1 MANFFQ
7 EKKEPENSDELVR
20 KLLRETACLLEVF
33 QNAATRLAK
42 VGKEDNNKKNLIAIT
57 QKVREGIGI
66 LGDLNHFVSHSY
78 EESSKLKL

>member
-1 MANFFQ
+1 MANFFH
-7 EKKEPENSDELVR
+7 EIREPDNSDDVR
-20 KLLRETACLLEVF
+20 KLLWETVYLLEVF

-42 VGKEDNNKKNLIAIT
+42 VGKEDRNKANLITIT

-66 LGDLNHFVSHSY
+66 LSDLNHFASHLSY

>member
-7 EKKEPENSDELVR
+7 EKKEPENSDDVR
-20 KLLRETACLLEVF
+20 KLLRETTCLLEVF

-42 VGKEDNNKKNLIAIT
+42 VGKEDNNKENLITIT

-66 LGDLNHFVSHSY
+66 LGDLNHFVSLSY
-78 EESSKLKL
+78 EESAKLKL

>member
-7 EKKEPENSDELVR
+7 EKKEPENSDDVR

-42 VGKEDNNKKNLIAIT
+42 VGKEDSNKENLITIT
-57 QKVREGIGI
+57 QKVREGISI
-66 LGDLNHFVSHSY
+66 LGDLNHFASHLSY
-78 EESSKLKL
+78 EESSQLKL